1 MKTMNVRDFQKKIRE
16 TVETAQKQRVV
27 LTRHGDPVALLIG
40 LEGMEWEDVVLQTSR
55 PFWKLIEK
63 RRKQRTVSLREMRE
77 RLDRGGRKSSGARKR
92 S

>member
-1 MKTMNVRDFQKKIRE
+1 MKTINVRDFQKKIRE
-16 TVETAQKQRVV
+16 TVETAQTERIV
-27 LTRHGDPVALLIG
+27 LTRHGEPVALVVG

-63 RRKQRTVSLREMRE
+63 RRKQKTVPLQEMRE
-77 RLDRGGRKSSGARKR
+77 RLERRGRKRR

>member
-1 MKTMNVRDFQKKIRE
+1 MRTINVRDFQKKIRE
-16 TVETAQKQRVV
+16 TVETAQRERIV
-27 LTRHGDPVALLIG
+27 LTRHGEPVALVVG

-63 RRKQRTVSLREMRE
+63 RRKQKTVSLQEMRE
-77 RLDRGGRKSSGARKR
+77 RLERRGRKPR